1 MNPEQDGLEPFNPAD
16 NPADTAQEFQ
26 DDDRDDDSTDDSAP
40 ALNLPVGGGEL
51 DA

>member
-16 NPADTAQEFQ
+16 NPADTAQEFE
-26 DDDRDDDSTDDSAP
+26 DDDRDDDRTDDGAP
-40 ALNLPVGGGEL
+40 ALNLPVSGGEL

>member
-16 NPADTAQEFQ
+16 NLADTAPEFE

-51 DA
+51 NG

>member
-16 NPADTAQEFQ
+16 NPADTAAEFQ
-26 DDDRDDDSTDDSAP
+26 DDDRDDDSTDDGAP

>member
-16 NPADTAQEFQ
+16 NLADTAQEFV
-26 DDDRDDDSTDDSAP
+26 DDDRDDDSTDDGAP